1 MAARGAVA
9 AWDGGS
15 MPEAKKAVT
24 KAKAEAIIK
33 IAEGKQD
40 ELGQDELALVGLH
53 RENDGSFSQGY
64 YDAKG
69 KWQKGLRHDQIP
81 GVEVLHGE
89 LVITDNQIE
98 KLRKAGLD
106 AVADAVAL
114 PAGERRKQIRA
125 RGSVET
131 AKVDTPVLK
140 AAPRRAQCW
149 QNWAQLAKQKT
160 AE

>member
-69 KWQKGLRHDQIP
+69 KWQKR
-81 GVEVLHGE
+81 
-89 LVITDNQIE
+89 
-98 KLRKAGLD
+98 
-106 AVADAVAL
+106 
-114 PAGERRKQIRA
+114 PAA
-125 RGSVET
+125 RSN
-131 AKVDTPVLK
+131 
-140 AAPRRAQCW
+140 PRRRGAAWRTGHHRQPD
-149 QNWAQLAKQKT
+149 
-160 AE
+160 